1 MSRNERERLTI
12 MVGVQEQKLT
22 LVPAAE
28 LLGVSYR
35 QSSWGIGANHS
46 RGAACPAGR
55 GGRLGP

>member
-28 LLGVSYR
+28 LLG
-35 QSSWGIGANHS
+35 
-46 RGAACPAGR
+46 
-55 GGRLGP
+55 